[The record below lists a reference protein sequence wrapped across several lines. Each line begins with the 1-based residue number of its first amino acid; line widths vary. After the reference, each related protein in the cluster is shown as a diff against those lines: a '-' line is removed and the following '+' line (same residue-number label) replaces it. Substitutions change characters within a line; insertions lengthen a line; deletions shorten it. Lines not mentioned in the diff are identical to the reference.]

1 MRKSNNVPPPNAP
14 YLPGT
19 APSGV
24 VTPETLSPIG
34 GDIGIAISSSR
45 STRTTGML
53 TLRRRSRIYSAAAL
67 FVSASALAATL
78 AIPTP
83 ARAQSV
89 AEFFTGKTINI
100 YVGYSPGGS
109 YDYYP
114 RVFARHM
121 GKYIPGH
128 PNVVVQNMPGAGS
141 LRAANYLYNVAPK
154 DGTALGV
161 VTQTVMLEAPLGTP
175 GVKYNAVEFTYI
187 GRMTG
192 VLETMISWHEA
203 PAKSIQEVRK
213 HEMIAGGTGPT
224 SPTEG
229 YPRLLNAFAGTKFR
243 IVSGFGGTSEIML
256 AMERREV
263 DALENSWNSIVRTK
277 KEWVDTKKINVLI
290 QAVMQR
296 SRELPD
302 TPTLVEMGETPEA
315 RAALA
320 FYTSAAEVSRSLLGA
335 PGIPADRL
343 KALREAFQAVTRD
356 PEFLAEIKK
365 SQSEFDPAP
374 GEYLEDL
381 AKKIAATPPEIVR
394 RTADALRAK

>member
-1 MRKSNNVPPPNAP
+1 
-14 YLPGT
+14 
-19 APSGV
+19 
-24 VTPETLSPIG
+24 
-34 GDIGIAISSSR
+34 
-45 STRTTGML
+45 
-53 TLRRRSRIYSAAAL
+53 
-67 FVSASALAATL
+67 
-78 AIPTP
+78 
-83 ARAQSV
+83 
-89 AEFFTGKTINI
+89 
-100 YVGYSPGGS
+100 
-109 YDYYP
+109 
-114 RVFARHM
+114 M

-128 PNVVVQNMPGAGS
+128 PTVVVQNMPGAGS
-141 LRAANYLYNVAPK
+141 LRAANFLYNVAPK

-175 GVKYNAVEFTYI
+175 GVKYNAVEFSYV

-203 PAKSIQEVRK
+203 QAKNIHDVRK
-213 HEMIAGGTGPT
+213 YEIIAGGTGPT

-263 DALENSWNSIVRTK
+263 DALENSWNSVVRTK
-277 KEWVDTKKINVLI
+277 REWVDTKKINVLI
-290 QAVMQR
+290 QAVLER
-296 SRELPD
+296 SKELPD
-302 TPTLVEMGETPEA
+302 TPTLVELGNTPEDK
-315 RAALA
+315 AALA
-320 FYTSAAEVSRSLLGA
+320 FYTSSAAVSRSLIGT

-343 KALREAFQAVTRD
+343 KALRDAFQATTRD

-381 AKKIAATPPEIVR
+381 AKKIAATPPEIIAAHRGGAAGEVAAR
-394 RTADALRAK
+394 ASARVSFSSSLRGEENGQPAFRGRPGSVFPIARERTGPGRRRSPNSERADRAGRTACTCPAMP

>member
-1 MRKSNNVPPPNAP
+1 
-14 YLPGT
+14 
-19 APSGV
+19 
-24 VTPETLSPIG
+24 
-34 GDIGIAISSSR
+34 
-45 STRTTGML
+45 ML
-53 TLRRRSRIYSAAAL
+53 TLRRRSRTHFAAAI
-67 FVSASALAATL
+67 FVSAAALAATL
-78 AIPTP
+78 P
-83 ARAQSV
+83 ARAQTV
-89 AEFFTGKTINI
+89 AEFYTGKTVTIS
-100 YVGYSPGGS
+100 VGYSPGGS
-109 YDYYP
+109 YDFYP
-114 RVFARHM
+114 RVFARYL

-128 PNVVVQNMPGAGS
+128 PTVVVQNMPGAGS
-141 LRAANYLYNVAPK
+141 LRAANFLYNVAPK

-203 PAKSIQEVRK
+203 QAKNIEDVRK
-213 HEMIAGGTGPT
+213 YETIAGGTGPT

-263 DALENSWNSIVRTK
+263 DALENSWNSVVRTK
-277 KEWVDTKKINVLI
+277 REWIESKKINVLI
-290 QAVMQR
+290 QAVMER
-296 SRELPD
+296 SKELPN
-302 TPTLVEMGETPEA
+302 TPTLVEMGTTPEA
-315 RAALA
+315 KAALA
-320 FYTSAAEVSRSLLGA
+320 FYTSAAEVSRSLIGA

-343 KALREAFQAVTRD
+343 KALRDAFQATTRD
-356 PEFLAEIKK
+356 PDFLTEIKK

-394 RTADALRAK
+394 RTAEALRAK

>member
-1 MRKSNNVPPPNAP
+1 
-14 YLPGT
+14 LPGVRKFNT
-19 APSGV
+19 VAMPANKDDRQ
-24 VTPETLSPIG
+24 L
-34 GDIGIAISSSR
+34 
-45 STRTTGML
+45 MH
-53 TLRRRSRIYSAAAL
+53 TLRRRSRNLTAAIFVSAAAL
-67 FVSASALAATL
+67 TAAN
-78 AIPTP
+78 AP

-89 AEFFTGKTINI
+89 AEFFAGKTINI
-100 YVGYSPGGS
+100 HVGYSPGGS

-121 GKYIPGH
+121 GKYIPGN
-128 PNVVVQNMPGAGS
+128 PMVVVQNMPGAGS
-141 LRAANYLYNVAPK
+141 LRAANYLFNVAPK

-175 GVKYNAVEFTYI
+175 GVKYSAVGFTYV

-203 PAKSIQEVRK
+203 PAKNIHEARK
-213 HEMIAGGTGPT
+213 YEMIAGGTGPT

-263 DALENSWNSIVRTK
+263 DALENSWNSIIRTK
-277 KEWVDTKKINVLI
+277 REWVEGKKINVLI
-290 QAVMQR
+290 QAVLER
-296 SRELPD
+296 SKQLPD
-302 TPTLVEMGETPEA
+302 TPTLIEMGNTPEDK
-315 RAALA
+315 AALA
-320 FYTSAAEVSRSLLGA
+320 FYTSSAAVSRSLIGA
-335 PGIPADRL
+335 PGIPAERL
-343 KALREAFQAVTRD
+343 KALRDAFQATTRD

-374 GEYLEDL
+374 GEYLEAL
-381 AKKIAATPPEIVR
+381 AKKIAATPPDIIQ
-394 RTADALRAK
+394 RTAAALRAK